1 MTRLST
7 NARAQSGFAYIA
19 AIVLLVVVAGMATA
33 LLRLTGTQQST
44 VNQALLGARASL
56 VARAGIEWGFR
67 TCLTTAG
74 VTDLGQF
81 RNETGFNVSVDCQF
95 TDYQEGE
102 RASGQTSVSQVKR
115 IVQIKAVACN
125 GSAARCPD
133 ADANI
138 VAGAEYVERA
148 RMATVCM
155 VLDAGVP
162 AGPCDN

>member
-1 MTRLST
+1 MIRFPA

-44 VNQALLGARASL
+44 VNQALLGAKAGL
-56 VARAGIEWGFR
+56 AARAGIEWGFR

-74 VTDLGQF
+74 ITDLSQF
-81 RNETGFNVSVDCQF
+81 KSETGFNVSVDCQF
-95 TDYQEGE
+95 TDYREGE

-115 IVQIKAVACN
+115 IVQIRAVACN
-125 GSAARCPD
+125 GGAARCPESN
-133 ADANI
+133 AGI

-148 RMATVCM
+148 RMATMCI
-155 VLDAGVP
+155 VLNAGVP
-162 AGPCDN
+162 DGPCET

>member
-1 MTRLST
+1 MIRFYT
-7 NARAQSGFAYIA
+7 NVRAQSGFAYIA

-44 VNQALLGARASL
+44 VNQALLGAKASL

-67 TCLTTAG
+67 LCPTTSG
-74 VTDLGQF
+74 MTDLSQF
-81 RNETGFNVSVDCQF
+81 KSETGFNVSVDCQF

-115 IVQIKAVACN
+115 IVQIRAVACN

-133 ADANI
+133 ANANI

-148 RMATVCM
+148 RMATMCL
-155 VLDAGVP
+155 VLNAGVP
-162 AGPCDN
+162 DGPCET

>member
-1 MTRLST
+1 MIRFPA

-44 VNQALLGARASL
+44 VNQALLGAKAGL
-56 VARAGIEWGFR
+56 AARAGIEWGFR

-74 VTDLGQF
+74 ITDLSQF
-81 RNETGFNVSVDCQF
+81 RNETGFNVSVNCQF
-95 TDYQEGE
+95 TDYREGE

-115 IVQIKAVACN
+115 IVQINAVACN

-133 ADANI
+133 ANANI
-138 VAGAEYVERA
+138 VAGPEYVERA
-148 RMATVCM
+148 RMATMCI
-155 VLDAGVP
+155 VLNAGVP
-162 AGPCDN
+162 DGPCET

>member
-1 MTRLST
+1 MIRLYT

-44 VNQALLGARASL
+44 VNQALLGAKAGL
-56 VARAGIEWGFR
+56 AARAGIEWGFR

-74 VTDLGQF
+74 ITDLSQF
-81 RNETGFNVSVDCQF
+81 KSETGFNVSVDCQF
-95 TDYQEGE
+95 TDYREGE

-115 IVQIKAVACN
+115 IVQIRAVACN

-133 ADANI
+133 ANANI

-148 RMATVCM
+148 RMATMCI
-155 VLDAGVP
+155 VLNAGVP
-162 AGPCDN
+162 DGPCDT

>member
-1 MTRLST
+1 MIRFYT

-44 VNQALLGARASL
+44 VNQALLGAKAGL
-56 VARAGIEWGFR
+56 AARAGIEWGFR

-74 VTDLGQF
+74 ITDLSQF

-95 TDYQEGE
+95 TDYREGE

-115 IVQIKAVACN
+115 IVQINAVACN

-133 ADANI
+133 ANANI

-148 RMATVCM
+148 RMATVCI
-155 VLDAGVP
+155 VLNAGVP
-162 AGPCDN
+162 DGPCET